1 MAKMM
6 IEEYRNFYDE
16 DIDIFELKVK
26 DDLNKKKFIVE
37 LDKDEIGIL
46 PVPIAMSKQIRMSRK
61 Y

>member
-1 MAKMM
+1 M